1 MKKKLRV
8 LEGNFFPFSNSL
20 ASMVI
25 DRYNKILAT
34 QVLTSFHLFIFHLS
48 QESTSHPN
56 LDQLEALDNCRY
68 LQLKPYISL
77 YGPQSKSN
85 NDSADSQ
92 VNPPYG
98 NSSYPS
104 LKHLEPSLQLNF
116 TLM

>member
-1 MKKKLRV
+1 MC
-8 LEGNFFPFSNSL
+8 
-20 ASMVI
+20 
-25 DRYNKILAT
+25 
-34 QVLTSFHLFIFHLS
+34 

-56 LDQLEALDNCRY
+56 LDQLEAHDNCRY

-92 VNPPYG
+92 VNPPFYG

-116 TLM
+116 TLTYFKVMKSFSIPQFPL